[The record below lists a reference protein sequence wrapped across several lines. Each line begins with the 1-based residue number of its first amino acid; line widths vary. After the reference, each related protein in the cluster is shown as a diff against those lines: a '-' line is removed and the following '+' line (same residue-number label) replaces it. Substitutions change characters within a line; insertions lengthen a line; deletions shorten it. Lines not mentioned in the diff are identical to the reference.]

1 MTPKEVLTEFFKAEN
16 ERDWDTYRKFLHEE
30 VVWVLY
36 GKEERR
42 ICGIQQY
49 LQMMQKAYA
58 HTDVQFRCLEMRVS
72 KDGKRVMALLV
83 NEEGAH
89 SLDIFDFQDN
99 LIYREYEFLLD

>member
-36 GKEERR
+36 GKGERR

-49 LQMMQKAYA
+49 LQTMEKACA
-58 HTDVQFRCLEMRVS
+58 HTDVPFRCLEMRVS
-72 KDGKRVMALLV
+72 KDGNCVMALLV
-83 NEEGAH
+83 NGEGA
-89 SLDIFDFQDN
+89 
-99 LIYREYEFLLD
+99 EFLLD